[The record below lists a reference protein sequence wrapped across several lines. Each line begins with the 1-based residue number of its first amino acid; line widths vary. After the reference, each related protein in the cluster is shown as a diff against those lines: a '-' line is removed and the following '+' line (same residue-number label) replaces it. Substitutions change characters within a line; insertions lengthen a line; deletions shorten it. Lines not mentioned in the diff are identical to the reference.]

1 MNELGLMNVGG
12 IFLVLLIGI
21 VLGVVM
27 AAAEKLWDNYHNKE
41 PSAQSITYQ

>member
-21 VLGVVM
+21 VLGVLM
-27 AAAEKLWDNYHNKE
+27 AAAEKLWDNYSNKE
-41 PSAQSITYQ
+41 AGKF